1 MGSAAELEN
10 FLQQTSVRSEQR
22 GVQWVVTGDTVEI
35 RKTQKMDNQIDTDA
49 VIQKLIE
56 YSHEIETQI

>member
-1 MGSAAELEN
+1 MNSQTELTA
-10 FLQQTSVRSEQR
+10 FLQQTAVRSEQR
-22 GVQWVVTGDTVEI
+22 GVQWIVLGDTVEI
-35 RKTQKMDNQIDTDA
+35 RKTQKMDHQINTDA